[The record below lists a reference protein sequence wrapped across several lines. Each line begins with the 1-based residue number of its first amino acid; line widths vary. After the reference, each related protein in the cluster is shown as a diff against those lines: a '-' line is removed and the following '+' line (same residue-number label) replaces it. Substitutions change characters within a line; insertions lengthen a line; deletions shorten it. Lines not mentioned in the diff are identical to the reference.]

1 MRYAAEVLILAQN
14 LGGWDAL
21 SHGDQILVEKAAY
34 LRIRT
39 VDYEVAD
46 LKGNPLPFDGGVY
59 GNKAN
64 VLHGHL
70 KTLYA
75 RVLKRQAKPVR
86 SLREIMNGSDEPEV
100 RP

>member
-1 MRYAAEVLILAQN
+1 VHSTALPPLRCNQLNNLRAFYQATEATSGVDVSILFP
-14 LGGWDAL
+14 
-21 SHGDQILVEKAAY
+21 
-34 LRIRT
+34 
-39 VDYEVAD
+39 D

-59 GNKAN
+59 SNKAN

-75 RVLKRQAKPVR
+75 RVLERQAKPVR
-86 SLREIMNGSDEPEV
+86 SLREIMNGSDAPEV